1 MMGKINV
8 VILGILGDQFLGE
21 APTPSCSRHEPFS
34 AAFMMKGIL

>member
-21 APTPSCSRHEPFS
+21 APIPLHAHVTSPFLLLS
-34 AAFMMKGIL
+34 